1 VEVAQL
7 SSGTRECDRRSHTMQ
22 RERSA
27 IHDQSAHQQ
36 YESGV
41 EWTGV
46 KWSGV
51 EWSGE
56 EGAGQRH
63 EESSEDEEHSE
74 VHAVLR

>member
-1 VEVAQL
+1 
-7 SSGTRECDRRSHTMQ
+7 MQ

-51 EWSGE
+51 EWSGVE
-56 EGAGQRH
+56 KRAPGRGTKR
-63 EESSEDEEHSE
+63 
-74 VHAVLR
+74 AVKTKSTQKYMQY